1 MTGERT
7 VVELVQRLTGD
18 WQSFEGG
25 TLRTEGPL
33 IGLLR
38 SRMRS
43 SMGMTHGGHSL
54 PNERAALNLAAFQTY
69 EFIKETA
76 AQMFSEVLDGEPD
89 RRFPEANLI
98 AWRDEWDLADRR
110 GEIIGAQRTR
120 ARRRLQ
126 GLVTRID
133 VLFDPPKV
141 YEIAGACPNPECG
154 ERYWYTTRP
163 WALARRPCSR
173 RSSRAHRWSP
183 AATGAPPPGRARPSS
198 LSCTE
203 LSPEG
208 TRPHDDRTCQAPG
221 AVEVKSVWFAEPHR
235 PPHPV
240 LIGDTHVTHETTDGA
255 RRSEVPVEAPP
266 VAGGPE
272 RGDSAGRVEGDPLLV
287 RKPGVHEVRAGGGR
301 SCPVTRRGGTNHG
314 SA

>member
-76 AQMFSEVLDGEPD
+76 AQMFAEVLDGEPD

-110 GEIIGAQRTR
+110 GEIIDAQRAR

-141 YEIAGACPNPECG
+141 YEIAGVCPNPECG
-154 ERYWYTTRP
+154 ERYWYTDSTLGSRTSTLFATIIPGEPVIARCHWCATSWEGEDELDTLYAGITREDKT
-163 WALARRPCSR
+163 A
-173 RSSRAHRWSP
+173 
-183 AATGAPPPGRARPSS
+183 
-198 LSCTE
+198 
-203 LSPEG
+203 
-208 TRPHDDRTCQAPG
+208 
-221 AVEVKSVWFAEPHR
+221 
-235 PPHPV
+235 
-240 LIGDTHVTHETTDGA
+240 
-255 RRSEVPVEAPP
+255 
-266 VAGGPE
+266 
-272 RGDSAGRVEGDPLLV
+272 
-287 RKPGVHEVRAGGGR
+287 
-301 SCPVTRRGGTNHG
+301 
-314 SA
+314 